1 MTVEYEDGKPVH
13 LERVL
18 VSCQY
23 TENKK
28 LEAGNFFLDFL
39 LFLSLIN
46 IQNDFIPNLCEI
58 LDRIR
63 RAKN

>member
-1 MTVEYEDGKPVH
+1 MTVEYEDGKPDH

-28 LEAGNFFLDFL
+28 LEAD
-39 LFLSLIN
+39 I
-46 IQNDFIPNLCEI
+46 IPKVHFTRTGGEM
-58 LDRIR
+58 
-63 RAKN
+63 

>member
-13 LERVL
+13 LECVL

-28 LEAGNFFLDFL
+28 LVAGNFLDFL
-39 LFLSLIN
+39 PFLSLIN
-46 IQNDFIPNLCEI
+46 IQNDFISNLCEI

>member
-1 MTVEYEDGKPVH
+1 MTVEYEDGKPDH

-28 LEAGNFFLDFL
+28 LEAGD
-39 LFLSLIN
+39 
-46 IQNDFIPNLCEI
+46 IPKVHFT
-58 LDRIR
+58 RVGG
-63 RAKN
+63 KM

>member
-1 MTVEYEDGKPVH
+1 MTVEYEDGKLDH

-28 LEAGNFFLDFL
+28 LEAVHLDFL
-39 LFLSLIN
+39 PFLSLIN
-46 IQNDFIPNLCEI
+46 IQNDFIN
-58 LDRIR
+58 
-63 RAKN
+63 

>member
-1 MTVEYEDGKPVH
+1 MTVEYEDGKPDH

-28 LEAGNFFLDFL
+28 LEAGD
-39 LFLSLIN
+39 LFLICSLYER
-46 IQNDFIPNLCEI
+46 Q
-58 LDRIR
+58 
-63 RAKN
+63 

>member
-1 MTVEYEDGKPVH
+1 MTVEYEDGKPDH

-28 LEAGNFFLDFL
+28 HCGEEFL
-39 LFLSLIN
+39 
-46 IQNDFIPNLCEI
+46 
-58 LDRIR
+58 
-63 RAKN
+63 

>member
-1 MTVEYEDGKPVH
+1 MTVEYEDGKPDH

-28 LEAGNFFLDFL
+28 LEAGNFLDFL
-39 LFLSLIN
+39 PFLSLIN
-46 IQNDFIPNLCEI
+46 IQNDFISNL
-58 LDRIR
+58 L
-63 RAKN
+63 

>member
-1 MTVEYEDGKPVH
+1 MTVEYEDGKPDH

-28 LEAGNFFLDFL
+28 LVAVHLDFL
-39 LFLSLIN
+39 PFLSLIN
-46 IQNDFIPNLCEI
+46 IQNDFIN
-58 LDRIR
+58 
-63 RAKN
+63 